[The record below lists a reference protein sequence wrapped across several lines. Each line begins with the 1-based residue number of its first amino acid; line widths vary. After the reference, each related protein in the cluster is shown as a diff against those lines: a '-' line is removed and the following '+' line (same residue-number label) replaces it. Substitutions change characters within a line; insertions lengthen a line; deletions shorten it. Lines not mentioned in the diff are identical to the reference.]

1 MKIQDI
7 LSLTPEQRNNMTN
20 AELKKTLTAAN
31 RAANRR
37 LKTLKEKRVKSAAY
51 KNAMRGGGKFK
62 NKQTRAAMQKELRRA
77 MNFLQAKTSTVT
89 GAKKVQRE
97 FEKRVGVKLSPR
109 QTDKFW
115 DTYEK
120 LQEIAPPNAIKNYG
134 STRLQQIIADETKQG
149 ADVDDIL
156 GRVADELRAEY
167 EKRETE
173 YNEMGRF
180 FEMDGQDF

>member
-7 LSLTPEQRNNMTN
+7 LNLTPEQRNNMTN

-51 KNAMRGGGKFK
+51 KNAMRGGKFK
-62 NKQTRAAMQKELRRA
+62 NKQTRAAAQKELRRA
-77 MNFLQAKTSTVT
+77 MNFLAAKTSTVT

-97 FEKRVGVKLSPR
+97 FENRVGVKLSPR

-156 GRVADELRAEY
+156 GRVADELRADY

-180 FEMDGQDF
+180 FEMGGENF

>member
-7 LSLTPEQRNNMTN
+7 LNLTPEQRNNMTN

-37 LKTLKEKRVKSAAY
+37 LNTLKEKRVKSAAY
-51 KNAMRGGGKFK
+51 KNAMRGGKFK

-97 FEKRVGVKLSPR
+97 FEKRVGVKLTQK
-109 QTDKFW
+109 QTNKFW

-156 GRVADELRAEY
+156 GRVADELRADY
-167 EKRETE
+167 ETRETE

-180 FEMDGQDF
+180 FEMGGENF